1 MTGDGENPARRVIDD
16 AARSAVDALGRQD
29 ARLSARRDAFT
40 TTAAELTA
48 EIGRLEAGGHDA
60 PAAPHTRD
68 RQVRDTRPGAPL
80 WKVTDFAPGVP
91 EEHRACLE
99 AALEAAGILD
109 AWLTP
114 DGDLIAGDVV
124 LVSGRDP
131 VTGPS
136 CGTVLVPA
144 VNTGDPQ
151 AAALSETAVRAAL
164 CAIGLGE
171 GTGTTWVTTEGRWAN
186 GVLAGSWH
194 KDAAGYIGEGARET
208 ARRDRI
214 ARLTVELAEAN
225 DAIATLDER
234 PRGA

>member
-1 MTGDGENPARRVIDD
+1 
-16 AARSAVDALGRQD
+16 
-29 ARLSARRDAFT
+29 
-40 TTAAELTA
+40 
-48 EIGRLEAGGHDA
+48 
-60 PAAPHTRD
+60 
-68 RQVRDTRPGAPL
+68 
-80 WKVTDFAPGVP
+80 VTDFAPGLP
-91 EEHRACLE
+91 GEHRAGLE
-99 AALEAAGILD
+99 AALESAGILD

-124 LVSGRDP
+124 LVSGSDP

-164 CAIGLGE
+164 SAIGLGE
-171 GTGTTWVTTEGRWAN
+171 DTGTTWVTTEGRWAN
-186 GVLAGSWH
+186 GVLAGRWH

-214 ARLTVELAEAN
+214 ARLAVELAEVN
-225 DAIATLDER
+225 DAIATLDGGAGRNTATPFGGRRAGCGSPGDGDRR
-234 PRGA
+234 PGVVRGIAGDRRRRG

>member
-29 ARLSARRDAFT
+29 ARLSARRDAFM

-60 PAAPHTRD
+60 PPAPHTRD
-68 RQVRDTRPGAPL
+68 RQVRDIRPGAPL
-80 WKVTDFAPGVP
+80 WKVTDFAPGMP

-99 AALEAAGILD
+99 AALESAGILD

-114 DGDLIAGDVV
+114 EGDLIAGDVV
-124 LVSGRDP
+124 LVRGSHP

-151 AAALSETAVRAAL
+151 AAVLSRPPSVPRCARSAWARAP
-164 CAIGLGE
+164 GPLG
-171 GTGTTWVTTEGRWAN
+171 
-186 GVLAGSWH
+186 
-194 KDAAGYIGEGARET
+194 
-208 ARRDRI
+208 
-214 ARLTVELAEAN
+214 
-225 DAIATLDER
+225 
-234 PRGA
+234 